1 MDTRRVTTGELIA
14 GASGLLLF
22 LFLFLDWFG
31 PFNAWET
38 FDAMDIFLA
47 LIGLATVGVVGA
59 RAAGAQI
66 TLPGG
71 RGVIMALAGFAAEIM
86 ILTFLIE
93 GEERKIGLWLGLFAA
108 MGITYGAWM
117 AMRERPATTPPPV
130 TPGPPPAGPPPA
142 V

>member
-1 MDTRRVTTGELIA
+1 VDTRRVTTGELIA

-31 PFNAWET
+31 PFNAWES
-38 FDAMDIFLA
+38 FDLMDILLA
-47 LIGLATVGVVGA
+47 LIGLATAGVVGA

-108 MGITYGAWM
+108 MGITYGAWT
-117 AMRERPATTPPPV
+117 AMRERPAVPPATPTP
-130 TPGPPPAGPPPA
+130 TPGPPPPA